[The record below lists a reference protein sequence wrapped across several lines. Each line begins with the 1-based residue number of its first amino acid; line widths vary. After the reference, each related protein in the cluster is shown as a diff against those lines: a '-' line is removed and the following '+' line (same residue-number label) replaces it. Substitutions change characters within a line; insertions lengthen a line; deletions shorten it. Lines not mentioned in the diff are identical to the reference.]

1 MYFDLN
7 VMAERKTS
15 PPREG
20 YSRRERK
27 VSGREYGTPAAGKDN
42 SGDIRTY
49 EFEGCSSNFGIVLEN
64 RNLIGPSRTRS
75 SLGNIKVAEITPHS
89 VAEQDGRLAVGDR
102 VLEINNH
109 DLTRA
114 SLERAR

>member
-1 MYFDLN
+1 
-7 VMAERKTS
+7 MAERKT
-15 PPREG
+15 PFPREG

-27 VSGREYGTPAAGKDN
+27 ISAREYGTPAVGKDN
-42 SGDIRTY
+42 SGDIRTF

-64 RNLIGPSRTRS
+64 RNLIGLSRTRSS